1 MPLMLKEILKS
12 KIVNSYRRKA
22 VKVESNIHS
31 EIDDSKI
38 QEKSVMVVKGFNQMK
53 LRRAQ
58 MQGNF

>member
-1 MPLMLKEILKS
+1 M
-12 KIVNSYRRKA
+12 RKA

-31 EIDDSKI
+31 EINDSKI
-38 QEKSVMVVKGFNQMK
+38 QEKSAMVVMGFNQMK

>member
-1 MPLMLKEILKS
+1 M
-12 KIVNSYRRKA
+12 RKA
-22 VKVESNIHS
+22 VKVESNIHG

-38 QEKSVMVVKGFNQMK
+38 QEKSARIVKGFNQMK